1 MKSNVLKALSKN
13 LGFKILA
20 VVFAF
25 TLWLT
30 VYNLEDPTKTKQ
42 LTINVNIEN
51 KEAIDNMGK
60 YYEVIEG
67 TNRVSFSVIAAR
79 SILDKLD
86 ESDFVA
92 VADMDKLSVASDGTT
107 GTAPITISCVANIS
121 SSSYQLKSSNKELKV
136 AMEDLMTKQFVVS
149 PRSRGEVAEGYAL
162 GEVSVTAPNV
172 LTVAGPK
179 SIVQDI
185 ASAVA
190 TVNVGG
196 ISDSWA
202 TFRVTPVLYDKD
214 GEEVD
219 TTRLTLSSETV
230 NVSAEILN
238 IKEVSIA
245 ISPTGKPAKGYS
257 LTSITTNPATVLLKG
272 DRSLLNAINSI
283 EIPDRL
289 LSVKGAEKDV
299 TVSIDVAE
307 YIPDGVEL
315 VNGENSTVEITA
327 KIGKIKDKVFSVET
341 ENIVVTGLATQW
353 ELEFAHSSVA
363 VTISGLEE
371 DINELS
377 KTTLQGS
384 IDVTGLPVGM
394 HMVEMVLDLD
404 SSIYD
409 HKTIKVMVTITDPN
423 AVVPESE
430 SETTTTEAVEQ
441 E

>member
-1 MKSNVLKALSKN
+1 MKNNVLKALSKN

-20 VVFAF
+20 VAFAF

-92 VADMDKLSVASDGTT
+92 VADMDKLSVSEDGTI
-107 GTAPITISCVANIS
+107 GTAPIDIACIASNVNHNS
-121 SSSYQLKSSNKELKV
+121 LQLKSSSKELKV

-149 PRSRGEVAEGYAL
+149 PKSIGEVADGYAL
-162 GEVSVTAPNV
+162 GGVSVTAPNV

-179 SIVQDI
+179 SIVQEI
-185 ASAVA
+185 TSAVA
-190 TVNVGG
+190 NVNVDG

-202 TFRVTPVLYDKD
+202 TFRVTPVLYD
-214 GEEVD
+214 EEGNEID
-219 TTRLTLSSETV
+219 TTRLTLSNETV
-230 NVSAEILN
+230 NVAAEILN
-238 IKEVSIA
+238 VKAVSVA
-245 ISPTGKPAKGYS
+245 ITPTGKPAKGYT
-257 LTSITTNPATVLLKG
+257 LTSITTNPETVLLKG

-283 EIPDRL
+283 EIPGRL
-289 LSVKGAEKDV
+289 LSVKGAEEDV

-327 KIGKIKDKVFSVET
+327 NIGKIKDKVFSVET

-353 ELEFAHSSVA
+353 KLDFAHSSVA

-394 HMVEMVLDLD
+394 HMVELVLDLD
-404 SSIYD
+404 DSKYD
-409 HKTIKVMVTITDPN
+409 HKTIQVMITITDPN
-423 AVVPESE
+423 ADVPETE
-430 SETTTTEAVEQ
+430 SETTTTEVVE
-441 E
+441 